1 MTKLRLQ
8 FSIWLEI
15 LSHEILN
22 ELEVILN
29 VLELVLNRLE
39 VVLNWRDAWHKIRV
53 LMTYF
58 IGMTLDTK
66 LE

>member
-1 MTKLRLQ
+1 MR
-8 FSIWLEI
+8 FSIW
-15 LSHEILN
+15 
-22 ELEVILN
+22 LEVILN

-53 LMTYF
+53 LMIYF